1 MNLSVGIVGLPNVGK
16 SSLFNLLTSQ
26 KVLAANYPFATID
39 PNVGIVTVPDERLEK
54 IAEIAKPEKIVPAY
68 VEFVDIAG
76 LVRGA
81 SKGQGLGNKFLS
93 HIKNVSI
100 ILHLVRNF
108 KDENITHV
116 EHSVDQVRDIELV
129 ETELILKDIETVENR
144 ISSIKAQARFNKDL
158 AEVMQHLQNIL
169 NTLSQGKLA
178 QELEYPTLEFI
189 KKERQN
195 LFLLTDKPVIY
206 LLNTNILN
214 NHELDSRLIEKLN
227 NKQYIVMDVKLETE
241 LLEMN
246 EEERLE
252 FLKEFNITNTAKNRL
267 IKLSYET
274 LGLISFFT
282 QGPKEVRAWTIKKGT
297 FAPEASGAIH
307 SDFQK
312 NFICIEVVKY
322 TDFIDLGGWEKA
334 KEKGKLI
341 LGGKDYI
348 VEDGDIIV
356 VKHN

>member
-1 MNLSVGIVGLPNVGK
+1 MNLSIGIVVLPNVGK
-16 SSLFNLLTSQ
+16 SSLFNLLTNQ

-39 PNVGIVTVPDERLEK
+39 PNVGIVAVPDERLEK
-54 IAEIAKPEKIVPAY
+54 IAKIANPKKIIPAY

-100 ILHLVRNF
+100 IVHLVRNF
-108 KDENITHV
+108 RDENITHV
-116 EHSVDQVRDIELV
+116 EHNVDPIRDIELV

-144 ISSIKAQARFNKDL
+144 ISSIKSQARFNKDL

-178 QELEYPTLEFI
+178 QELEYPNLEFI
-189 KKERQN
+189 KKERQS

-214 NHELDSRLIEKLN
+214 NHELDSRLTEKLN
-227 NKQYIVMDVKLETE
+227 NKKHIVMDVKLETE

-297 FAPEASGAIH
+297 FAPEASGTIH

-334 KEKGKLI
+334 KENGKLI

>member
-68 VEFVDIAG
+68 IEFVDIAG

-116 EHSVDQVRDIELV
+116 EHSIDPVRDIELV

-144 ISSIKAQARFNKDL
+144 MSSIKAQARFNKDL
-158 AEVMQHLQNIL
+158 AEVKQHLQNIL

-178 QELEYPTLEFI
+178 QELGYPTLEFI

-214 NHELDSRLIEKLN
+214 NHELDSKLIKKLN

-252 FLKEFNITNTAKNRL
+252 FLKEFHITNTAKNRL

-282 QGPKEVRAWTIKKGT
+282 QGPKEVRAWTIKKGA
-297 FAPEASGAIH
+297 FAPEASGTIH

-322 TDFIDLGGWEKA
+322 KDFIESGGWEKA

>member
-1 MNLSVGIVGLPNVGK
+1 MNLSIGIVGLPNVGK
-16 SSLFNLLTSQ
+16 SSLFNLLTNQ

-54 IAEIAKPEKIVPAY
+54 IAKIANPEKIIPAY

-100 ILHLVRNF
+100 IVHLVRNF
-108 KDENITHV
+108 RDENITHV
-116 EHSVDQVRDIELV
+116 EHNVDPIRDIELV

-144 ISSIKAQARFNKDL
+144 ISSIKSQARFNKDL

-178 QELEYPTLEFI
+178 QELEYPNLEFI
-189 KKERQN
+189 KKERQS

-214 NHELDSRLIEKLN
+214 NHELDSRLTEKLN
-227 NKQYIVMDVKLETE
+227 NKKHIVMDVKLETE

-297 FAPEASGAIH
+297 FAPEASGTIH

-334 KEKGKLI
+334 KENGKLI

>member
-54 IAEIAKPEKIVPAY
+54 IGEIAKPEKIVPAY

-100 ILHLVRNF
+100 IVHLVRNF

-116 EHSVDQVRDIELV
+116 EHSVDPVRDIELV

-144 ISSIKAQARFNKDL
+144 ISSIKSQARFNKDL

-178 QELEYPTLEFI
+178 QELEYPALEFI

-214 NHELDSRLIEKLN
+214 NHELDSKLIKKLN

-282 QGPKEVRAWTIKKGT
+282 QGPKEVRAWTIKKET
-297 FAPEASGAIH
+297 FAPEASGTIH

-322 TDFIDLGGWEKA
+322 KDFIESGGWEKA